1 MDVQYM
7 AYWLNGNGTQ
17 NLMEPDLP
25 LLDVKVTREMNGLGR
40 LTASLPPEW
49 GKTTAFS
56 GRPVIQEWATAIYVE
71 IAGDCFDGF
80 LVVETE
86 DDNDKLTI
94 DAVGFIGYAEGQPWP
109 ERGNGF
115 NGRDVRVDLVI
126 QQIWQKV
133 QYFTTSN
140 LGLDVSTPGGSAWPR
155 VGNPVWDE
163 VPVPKDPGKSNAVN
177 PGNQPK
183 APSYPSYPT
192 SGTTAQKK
200 KEYERRKKQYAAD
213 RKAYEAALKTW
224 KAKKAAFDKAKKAY
238 EDKIRQ
244 YKQDADTRKRMIEDA
259 KFKMNY
265 WSTHDLLS
273 TFQQLAQETGFSYRV
288 DHTRSGNEHTHVLR
302 CAPGRLGVR
311 RPQFR
316 FIEGE
321 NVYSIP
327 KVTHQGDEKVTSAVV
342 LGNGE
347 GSKMKW
353 LQKSRSAGGSH
364 GLRRARVFA
373 DKTLTRTAQLDARA
387 KEVLNA
393 YNDPIDI
400 EEFVVIDHG
409 LAPIRTFDVGDEIEL
424 QTLSRRAGNFK
435 RWVTIQSITLSPEQN
450 QMSVKVV
457 PVEQE

>member
-1 MDVQYM
+1 MDMQYM

-17 NLMEPDLP
+17 NLLEPDLP
-25 LLDVKVTREMNGLGR
+25 LRDVKVTREMNGLGR

-49 GKTTAFS
+49 GKTKAFS
-56 GRPVIQEWATAIYVE
+56 NRPVIQEWATAIYVE

-80 LVVETE
+80 LVVETD

-109 ERGNGF
+109 DRSSHF
-115 NGRDVRVDLVI
+115 NRSNVRVDTI
-126 QQIWQKV
+126 IRTIWEKV
-133 QYFTTSN
+133 QRYTTSN
-140 LGLDVSTPGGSAWPR
+140 IGLDVSTPGGEAWPR

-163 VPVPKDPGKSNAVN
+163 VPVPKNPGKIGVAK
-177 PGNQPK
+177 PGSQPK
-183 APSYPSYPT
+183 APSYPT
-192 SGTTAQKK
+192 SGSAASKK
-200 KEYERRKKQYAAD
+200 KKYAAA
-213 RKAYEAALKTW
+213 RKAYNSALKTW
-224 KAKKAAFDKAKKAY
+224 KSKKAAYDKAKRAY
-238 EDKIRQ
+238 EDRVRQ
-244 YKQDADTRKRMIEDA
+244 NKQDKETRKRMIEDA

-327 KVTHQGDEKVTSAVV
+327 KVTHQGDEKVTSAVI

-347 GSKMKW
+347 GSKMRW
-353 LQKSRSAGGSH
+353 LQKSRSAGGSR

-373 DKTLTRTAQLDARA
+373 DKTLTRTSQLDARA

-393 YNDPIDI
+393 YSDPIDI

-435 RWVTIQSITLSPEQN
+435 RWVTIQSITLNPEKN

-457 PVEQE
+457 PVDQE

>member
-1 MDVQYM
+1 MDMQYM

-17 NLMEPDLP
+17 NLLEPDLP
-25 LLDVKVTREMNGLGR
+25 LQDVKVTREMNGLGR
-40 LTASLPPEW
+40 LTASLAPEW

-109 ERGNGF
+109 DRNQHF
-115 NGRDVRVDLVI
+115 NQANVRVDSI
-126 QQIWQKV
+126 IRRIWEEV
-133 QYFTTSN
+133 QRFTTSN
-140 LGLDVSTPGGSAWPR
+140 LGLDVSTPGGGAWPR

-163 VPVPKDPGKSNAVN
+163 VPAPKNPGKVGVAN
-177 PGNQPK
+177 PGKQPK
-183 APSYPSYPT
+183 APSYPK
-192 SGTTAQKK
+192 SGSAAAKK
-200 KEYERRKKQYAAD
+200 KKYAAD
-213 RKAYEAALKTW
+213 RKSYEARLKTW
-224 KAKKAAFDKAKKAY
+224 KSKKAAYDKAKKAY
-238 EDKIRQ
+238 EDRVRQ
-244 YKQDADTRKRMIEDA
+244 HKQDSDTRKRMIEDA

-288 DHTRSGNEHTHVLR
+288 DHTRSGNEHTHTLR

-393 YNDPIDI
+393 YSDPIDI

-409 LAPIRTFDVGDEIEL
+409 LAPIRTFDVGDEVEL

-435 RWVTIQSITLSPEQN
+435 RWVTIRSISLDPERN

-457 PVEQE
+457 PVDQE

>member
-1 MDVQYM
+1 MDMQYM

-17 NLMEPDLP
+17 NLLEPDLP
-25 LLDVKVTREMNGLGR
+25 LQDVKVTREMNGLGR
-40 LTASLPPEW
+40 LTASLAPEW

-86 DDNDKLTI
+86 DDNDKLSI
-94 DAVGFIGYAEGQPWP
+94 DAVGFIGYGEGQPWP
-109 ERGNGF
+109 DRSQHF
-115 NGRDVRVDLVI
+115 NQANVRVDSI
-126 QQIWQKV
+126 IRRIWEEAQR
-133 QYFTTSN
+133 FTTSN
-140 LGLDVSTPGGSAWPR
+140 IGLDVSTPGGGAWPR

-163 VPVPKDPGKSNAVN
+163 VPVPKNPGKIGVAN

-183 APSYPSYPT
+183 APSYPK
-192 SGTTAQKK
+192 SGSAAAKK
-200 KEYERRKKQYAAD
+200 KKYAAD
-213 RKAYEAALKTW
+213 RKAYNAALKTW
-224 KAKKAAFDKAKKAY
+224 KSKKAAFDKAKKAY
-238 EDKIRQ
+238 EDRVRQ
-244 YKQDADTRKRMIEDA
+244 HKQDSDTRKRMIEDA

-273 TFQQLAQETGFSYRV
+273 TFQQLAQEVGFSYRV
-288 DHTRSGNEHTHVLR
+288 DHKRSGNEHTHTLR

-373 DKTLTRTAQLDARA
+373 DKTLTRTAQLNARA

-393 YNDPIDI
+393 YSDPIDI

-409 LAPIRTFDVGDEIEL
+409 LAPIRTFDVGDEVEL
-424 QTLSRRAGNFK
+424 HTLSRRAGNFK
-435 RWVTIQSITLSPEQN
+435 RWVTIQSITLDPERN

-457 PVEQE
+457 PVDQE

>member
-1 MDVQYM
+1 MDMQYM

-17 NLMEPDLP
+17 NLLEPDLP
-25 LLDVKVTREMNGLGR
+25 LQDVKVTREMNGLGR
-40 LTASLPPEW
+40 LTASLAPEW

-80 LVVETE
+80 LVIETE

-94 DAVGFIGYAEGQPWP
+94 DAVGFIGYGEGQPWP
-109 ERGNGF
+109 DRSQHF
-115 NGRDVRVDLVI
+115 NRRNVRTDLVI
-126 QQIWQKV
+126 QVIWQKI
-133 QYFTTSN
+133 QQFTTSN
-140 LGLDVSTPGGSAWPR
+140 LGLDVSTPGGEAWPR

-163 VPVPKDPGKSNAVN
+163 VPVPKNPGKVGVAN
-177 PGNQPK
+177 PGKQPK
-183 APSYPSYPT
+183 APSYPT
-192 SGTTAQKK
+192 SGTAAAKK
-200 KEYERRKKQYAAD
+200 KKYAAD
-213 RKAYEAALKTW
+213 RKAYESKLKTW
-224 KAKKAAFDKAKKAY
+224 KSKKAAYDKAKKAF
-238 EDKIRQ
+238 EDRVRQ
-244 YKQDADTRKRMIEDA
+244 YKQDSDTRKRMIEDA

-288 DHTRSGNEHTHVLR
+288 DHKRSGNEHTHVLR

-393 YNDPIDI
+393 YSDPIDI

-409 LAPIRTFDVGDEIEL
+409 LAPIRTFDVGDEVEL

-435 RWVTIQSITLSPEQN
+435 RWVTIRSITLDPERN

-457 PVEQE
+457 PVDQE

>member
-1 MDVQYM
+1 MDMQYM

-17 NLMEPDLP
+17 NLLEPDLP
-25 LLDVKVTREMNGLGR
+25 LQDVKVTREMNGLGR
-40 LTASLPPEW
+40 LTASLAPEW
-49 GKTTAFS
+49 GKATAFS

-86 DDNDKLTI
+86 DDNDKLSI
-94 DAVGFIGYAEGQPWP
+94 DAVGFIGYGEGQPWP
-109 ERGNGF
+109 DRNQHF
-115 NGRDVRVDLVI
+115 NQSNVRVDSII
-126 QQIWQKV
+126 QKIWEKV
-133 QYFTTSN
+133 QRFTTSN
-140 LGLDVSTPGGSAWPR
+140 IGLDVSTPGGSAWPR

-163 VPVPKDPGKSNAVN
+163 VPVPKNPGKIGVAN

-183 APSYPSYPT
+183 APSYPS
-192 SGTTAQKK
+192 SGTAAAKK
-200 KEYERRKKQYAAD
+200 KKYAAD
-213 RKAYEAALKTW
+213 RKAYEARLKTW
-224 KAKKAAFDKAKKAY
+224 KSKKAAYDKAKKAY
-238 EDKIRQ
+238 EDRVRQ
-244 YKQDADTRKRMIEDA
+244 HKQDSDTRKRMIEDA

-288 DHTRSGNEHTHVLR
+288 DHKRSGNEHTHVLR

-393 YNDPIDI
+393 YSDPIDI

-435 RWVTIQSITLSPEQN
+435 RWVTIRSITLDPERN

-457 PVEQE
+457 PVDQE

>member
-1 MDVQYM
+1 MDMQYM

-17 NLMEPDLP
+17 DLMEPDLP
-25 LLDVKVTREMNGLGR
+25 LREVKVTREKDGLGR

-49 GKTTAFS
+49 GKATAFS
-56 GRPVIQEWATAIYVE
+56 NRPVIQEWATVIYVE

-80 LVVETE
+80 IVVETE

-94 DAVGFIGYAEGQPWP
+94 DAVGFIGYGEGQPWP
-109 ERGNGF
+109 DRSSSFNRGNVSVSTIITTIWSKIQSYSTSNIGL
-115 NGRDVRVDLVI
+115 RVD
-126 QQIWQKV
+126 
-133 QYFTTSN
+133 T
-140 LGLDVSTPGGSAWPR
+140 LGPSDSLQAWPT
-155 VGNPVWDE
+155 VGNPIEDE
-163 VPVPKDPGKSNAVN
+163 LPVPRWYGTIGVSAPGK
-177 PGNQPK
+177 QPK
-183 APSYPSYPT
+183 APSYPT
-192 SGTTAQKK
+192 SGTTAAKK
-200 KEYERRKKQYAAD
+200 KKYAAD
-213 RKAYEAALKTW
+213 RKAYETEMLFW
-224 KAKKAAFDKAKKAY
+224 KAHKSVYDKLKRSY
-238 EDKIRQ
+238 EDRKRQ
-244 YKQDADTRKRMIEDA
+244 YETDLKARNKAIEDA

-288 DHTRSGNEHTHVLR
+288 DHSRSGNNHTHVLR
-302 CAPGRLGVR
+302 CRPGRLGVR

-316 FIEGE
+316 FVEGE

-393 YNDPIDI
+393 YSDPIDI

-435 RWVTIQSITLSPEQN
+435 RWVTIQSISLDPERN

-457 PVEQE
+457 PVDQE

>member
-1 MDVQYM
+1 MDMQYM

-17 NLMEPDLP
+17 NLLEPDLP
-25 LLDVKVTREMNGLGR
+25 LRDVKVTREMNGLGR

-115 NGRDVRVDLVI
+115 SGRNVRVDLVI
-126 QQIWQKV
+126 NTIWQKV
-133 QYFTTSN
+133 QQFTTSN
-140 LGLDVSTPGGSAWPR
+140 IGLKVSTPGGEAWPR

-163 VPVPKDPGKSNAVN
+163 VPVPKNPGKVGVAN
-177 PGNQPK
+177 PGKQPK
-183 APSYPSYPT
+183 APSYPK
-192 SGTTAQKK
+192 SGTPAAKK
-200 KEYERRKKQYAAD
+200 KKYAAD
-213 RKAYEAALKTW
+213 RKAYNAALKTW
-224 KAKKAAFDKAKKAY
+224 KSKKAAFDKAKKAY
-238 EDKIRQ
+238 EDRVRQ
-244 YKQDADTRKRMIEDA
+244 YKQDSETRKRMIRDA
-259 KFKMNY
+259 EFKMNY

-273 TFQQLAQETGFSYRV
+273 TFQQLAQEVGFSYRV
-288 DHTRSGNEHTHVLR
+288 DHTRSGNNHTHILR

-373 DKTLTRTAQLDARA
+373 DKTLTRTSQLNARA

-393 YNDPIDI
+393 YSDPIDI

-424 QTLSRRAGNFK
+424 HTLSRRAGNFK
-435 RWVTIQSITLSPEQN
+435 RWVTIRSISLDPEKG

-457 PVEQE
+457 PVDQE